1 MKFNVNQQDL
11 QQALN
16 YCQGV
21 IEKRSTLPI
30 LSNILLDVSN
40 SKLIITATDLDLIFV
55 HQLNNIEVLEEGK
68 TTTTSSIMYDI
79 VRKFSS
85 GKKINL
91 SLTDISK
98 LQVESEKSIFN
109 LNCISATEFPLTDE
123 NFNENEFVIKS
134 KQLLKLL
141 NKCKFSVSNDETR
154 HYLSGIYFHQTEVE
168 DKNYLTAVATDSHR
182 MSISKIRLDQ
192 KIDFEPIILPKK
204 TIFQLCSLLDSY
216 DGDVKVSNLKSKIKF
231 ELNNSILISKLID
244 GKFPNYIQVIPK
256 NNQKKLEID
265 LKLFLNSVDRV
276 ASVSL
281 DKKDGVKFNLSK
293 DILDL
298 SVNNTNSGDGK
309 ETLNVKFD
317 HDLEISIEADQS
329 YGNGFLLPLGPLREL
344 PSRLNQVDFKVYHT
358 YTERNQNYTMKYVID
373 ELENPYHG
381 VSIKLCKWANEKVI
395 HAISAIGSPKRFYNL
410 LEQSGFILANT
421 TSLLD
426 HEHIPRS
433 YFEETKESTIFIT
446 EKDATK
452 LKNYSNPKIWVVKVK
467 MVLNKPINKLIEEK
481 IAPLVKP
488 VC

>member
-1 MKFNVNQQDL
+1 MKFNVNQQDF

-30 LSNILLDVSN
+30 LSNILLDASN
-40 SKLIITATDLDLIFV
+40 SKLTITATDLDLIFI
-55 HQLNNIEVLEEGK
+55 HQLNNVEILEEGK

-79 VRKFSS
+79 IRKFSS

-98 LQVESEKSIFN
+98 LQVESEQSIFN
-109 LNCISATEFPLTDE
+109 LNCISATDFPLTEE
-123 NFNENEFVIKS
+123 NFNQNEFIIKS

-154 HYLSGIYFHQTEVE
+154 HYLSGIYLHQTEVD

-182 MSISKIRLDQ
+182 MSVSKIRLDQ
-192 KIDFEPIILPKK
+192 KVDFESIILPKK

-216 DGDVKVSNLKSKIKF
+216 DGDVKISNIKSKIKF

-244 GKFPNYIQVIPK
+244 GKFPNYVQVIPK

-293 DILDL
+293 NILDL

-317 HDLEISIEADQS
+317 HDLEISF
-329 YGNGFLLPLGPLREL
+329 N
-344 PSRLNQVDFKVYHT
+344 SRYLIDVASQLDG
-358 YTERNQNYTMKYVID
+358 ERVEIYFNDT
-373 ELENPYHG
+373 
-381 VSIKLCKWANEKVI
+381 
-395 HAISAIGSPKRFYNL
+395 GSPALIKDPGDFD
-410 LEQSGFILANT
+410 S
-421 TSLLD
+421 
-426 HEHIPRS
+426 
-433 YFEETKESTIFIT
+433 IF
-446 EKDATK
+446 
-452 LKNYSNPKIWVVKVK
+452 VVMPMKG
-467 MVLNKPINKLIEEK
+467 
-481 IAPLVKP
+481 
-488 VC
+488 